1 MIDTAERRRSV
12 IDFGK
17 GQRGTGMPV
26 PSGSVG
32 VEERTHLMNLY
43 PGITPVTDFFFFWRR
58 RTTTGNTGF
67 LGRLIPRPGE
77 KPLTLMKI
85 FSSNVKRRGIPSG
98 LFWKNSS
105 QSLPPN
111 RPER

>member
-17 GQRGTGMPV
+17 GQRGTGMPI

-67 LGRLIPRPGE
+67 LGRLIPSSTWGKASDADE
-77 KPLTLMKI
+77 DI
-85 FSSNVKRRGIPSG
+85 FV
-98 LFWKNSS
+98 
-105 QSLPPN
+105 
-111 RPER
+111 ERETTRDS